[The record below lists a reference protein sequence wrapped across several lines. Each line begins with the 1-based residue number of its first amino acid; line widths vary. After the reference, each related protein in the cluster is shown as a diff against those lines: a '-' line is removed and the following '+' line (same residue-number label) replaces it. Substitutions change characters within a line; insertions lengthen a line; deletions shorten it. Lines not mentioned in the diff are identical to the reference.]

1 MGWHYILTF
10 KCTIL
15 PEFISFIQNKYLLNL
30 YDEDRD
36 IHYKEKP
43 YREYDSDDER
53 SKEEKERIAAYEKE
67 KQNEKEQ
74 KRKEYEL
81 LPKSYKD
88 LIDIWISLDIGNHFY
103 EYSLNS
109 SEFICEISKKVNWH
123 SGDLQNDYL
132 TFLKDIIVPITSEI
146 MECQIH
152 SDDYGDFTWYYSD
165 SELRN
170 IHFRLED
177 KIKHIEHTYNENKT
191 EILETRIIYKHSI
204 KKKDFLDLNRSYG
217 LR

>member
-15 PEFISFIQNKYLLNL
+15 PEFIPFIANNYLDTL

-36 IHYKEKP
+36 FHYKVQP
-43 YREYDSDDER
+43 YRHYDSDDER
-53 SKEEKERIAAYEKE
+53 SIEEKERIALIEKE
-67 KQNEKEQ
+67 REEQREQREKD
-74 KRKEYEL
+74 YEL

-88 LIDIWISLDIGNHFY
+88 LIDIWTSLDIGNHFY

-109 SEFICEISKKVNWH
+109 SEFNCEISKKVNSH
-123 SGDLQNDYL
+123 SGDLHEDYL
-132 TFLKDIIVPITSEI
+132 TFLNDIIVPITSEI

-152 SDDYGDFTWYYSD
+152 SDDYGDLTWYYSD

-170 IHFRLED
+170 VRFCLED
-177 KIKHIEHTYNENKT
+177 KIKNIEHTYNEDKT
-191 EILETRIIYKHSI
+191 EILETRVIYKHSI
-204 KKKDFLDLNRSYG
+204 KKKQFLDLNRSYG
-217 LR
+217 LK